1 MKEAAR
7 YFATGRRDVQRI
19 SRPELERIADDYEW
33 MGAPAETVAKI
44 RAEARGS
51 MPDTGFAIHPANDR
65 AVRLFLAMATQWRTA
80 SLNTMARATIV
91 RTGLDYPAME
101 PTARMAGLA
110 LEDDDFARIRLM
122 EGEALTAWREA
133 SEE

>member
-1 MKEAAR
+1 M
-7 YFATGRRDVQRI
+7 QRI
-19 SRPELERIADDYEW
+19 SRPELERVADDYEW

-51 MPDTGFAIHPANDR
+51 IPDSGLAIHPANEN
-65 AVRLFLAMATQWRTA
+65 AVRLFLAMATQWRCQ

-91 RTGLDYPAME
+91 RTGLDYPALE
-101 PTARMAGLA
+101 PTARLAGLELA
-110 LEDDDFARIRLM
+110 EDDFVRIRLM